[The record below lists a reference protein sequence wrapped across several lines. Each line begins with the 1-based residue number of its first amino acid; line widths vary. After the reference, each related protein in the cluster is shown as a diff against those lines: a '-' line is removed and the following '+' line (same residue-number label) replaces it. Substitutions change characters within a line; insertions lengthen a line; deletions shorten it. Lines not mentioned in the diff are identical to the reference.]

1 MHQHLIKSSE
11 TNLIVLLIQPGPGM
25 PGHDFFF
32 ILWEDNLKTQIP
44 FSVANKGYFILCIYV
59 CIHIWEYLYFCKL
72 AIELKDSNSLLHGSH
87 RLQSQVSLFG
97 FVTYTGHCPRLN
109 IIKADLS
116 WQKHRVIIQ
125 RWQNNVTTGQY
136 VSYHD
141 KAWSFMPI
149 FIIRCTKVDDSG
161 NYVGHE
167 TPSSVGRSFS
177 RTHTKPDRSR
187 VKDGEDSLTHLEN
200 LSIKRLCLSKAFT
213 GPSR

>member
-25 PGHDFFF
+25 PCDDFFL
-32 ILWEDNLKTQIP
+32 ILWVDWTERILKWTI
-44 FSVANKGYFILCIYV
+44 KGLKFPSPWLTKDILFCVFMYVFIYESICI
-59 CIHIWEYLYFCKL
+59 F

-87 RLQSQVSLFG
+87 RLQSRVSLFG

-141 KAWSFMPI
+141 KAWSSSSSDVPRSTIVEIMSDMKLPHLWDGAFQ
-149 FIIRCTKVDDSG
+149 G
-161 NYVGHE
+161 L
-167 TPSSVGRSFS
+167 TP
-177 RTHTKPDRSR
+177 
-187 VKDGEDSLTHLEN
+187 N
-200 LSIKRLCLSKAFT
+200 QT
-213 GPSR
+213 GQEWRMAKIASHI